1 MALPE
6 YDPACGLS
14 RFAWILE
21 ASKAVRAERIAA
33 ASNRQMFSQLDRLAM
48 ADHDAA
54 IDAEDGQRLQNL
66 RAQYNPARSR
76 NTKKIA

>member
-21 ASKAVRAERIAA
+21 ASKTVRAERIAA
-33 ASNRQMFSQLDRLAM
+33 ASDRRLFSLFDRKAM
-48 ADHDAA
+48 AKHDAE
-54 IDAEDGQRLQNL
+54 IDAEDGQRLQRL
-66 RAQYNPARSR
+66 RRQYDPARNR
-76 NTKKIA
+76 ATK

>member
-33 ASNRQMFSQLDRLAM
+33 ASNRQLFSQLDRLAM
-48 ADHDAA
+48 AEHDAA
-54 IDAEDGQRLQNL
+54 MDAEDENRLKNL
-66 RAQYNPARSR
+66 RRQYDPARNR
-76 NTKKIA
+76 ATK

>member
-33 ASNRQMFSQLDRLAM
+33 ASNRQLFSQFDRLAM
-48 ADHDAA
+48 AEHDAA
-54 IDAEDGQRLQNL
+54 MDAEDENRLKNL
-66 RAQYNPARSR
+66 RRQYDPARNR
-76 NTKKIA
+76 ATK